1 MKRVILAIIV
11 MLFLTGLF
19 AQAGADHIQGKL
31 YFWDEGEEDWVPAG
45 SGYTIYVK
53 LLDIYHEV
61 VDTGD
66 DVTDSNGFYSYNFS
80 TTTGAEYVTAKYQSL
95 TIEEEFDGIVRI
107 DIYWDLIQPEPD
119 PEPNND

>member
-1 MKRVILAIIV
+1 M
-11 MLFLTGLF
+11 
-19 AQAGADHIQGKL
+19 
-31 YFWDEGEEDWVPAG
+31 
-45 SGYTIYVK
+45 
-53 LLDIYHEV
+53 